1 MASTLDGGELEIV
14 FLFFSLRNN
23 ETCNSLSL

>member
-14 FLFFSLRNN
+14 FFF
-23 ETCNSLSL
+23 T